1 MTNALVILIGLR
13 ASGKTTVGRLLAER
27 LAGAFVDLDDRTAER
42 LHCATTAEAL
52 TRYGEPRFR
61 EAEADALAHELAG
74 EHPSPPSPTIL
85 SLGGGTPM
93 HPDSLA
99 RLLAAQQQGHARIIY
114 LRAEAP
120 TLIERLRG
128 PEAAARPSL
137 TGKGTLEEVPVL
149 LAKRDPVYRD
159 LADQVVPIE
168 GLSPAEIA
176 DRIQLP

>member
-1 MTNALVILIGLR
+1 MHALTILIGLR
-13 ASGKTTVGRLLAER
+13 ASGKSTVGRLLAER
-27 LAGAFVDLDDRTAER
+27 LAGPFIDLDDRTAAR
-42 LHCATTAEAL
+42 LHCASTAEAL
-52 TRYGEPRFR
+52 VRFGEPRFR
-61 EAEADALAHELAG
+61 AAEAEALAAELAFERG
-74 EHPSPPSPTIL
+74 LAPAVL

-99 RLLAAQQQGHARIIY
+99 RLLAAQQQGTARIIY

-149 LAKRDPVYRD
+149 WATRDPVYRD

-176 DRIQLP
+176 DRIQIG